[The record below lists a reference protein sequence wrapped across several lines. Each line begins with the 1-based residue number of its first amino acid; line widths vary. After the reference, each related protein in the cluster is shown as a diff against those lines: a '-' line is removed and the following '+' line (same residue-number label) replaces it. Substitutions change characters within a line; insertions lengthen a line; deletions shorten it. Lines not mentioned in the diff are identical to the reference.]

1 MYQFYIKNSYTHNF
15 PLDDFKQEEEVAGPY
30 SLIICIYICEYSCD
44 SDLQINL
51 QKLQVQKKLQILFK
65 FINADILKM
74 SKIPQDD
81 FKQEEEVAEH
91 DDNLIVATLL
101 LPSLDP
107 KESLDC
113 RWAP

>member
-1 MYQFYIKNSYTHNF
+1 
-15 PLDDFKQEEEVAGPY
+15 
-30 SLIICIYICEYSCD
+30 
-44 SDLQINL
+44 
-51 QKLQVQKKLQILFK
+51 
-65 FINADILKM
+65 M